1 MNVESSNS
9 NTIKSHQEELA
20 EIAKELSWAKE
31 KLEQERLSWST
42 KISPEITNRMKEL
55 QMKVDKQIN
64 NTNSISEIAN
74 LKKEV
79 DETANFV
86 DTLLNPKEQVAKVI
100 EKINPKKELKES
112 QSWKSQEW
120 LRVIT
125 ANEDFLHEEF
135 VVNIWAAIAP
145 VKEQAEKWTVAWPVS
160 RFFEAI
166 GITPA

>member
-1 MNVESSNS
+1 
-9 NTIKSHQEELA
+9 
-20 EIAKELSWAKE
+20 
-31 KLEQERLSWST
+31 
-42 KISPEITNRMKEL
+42 MKEL

-112 QSWKSQEW
+112 QS
-120 LRVIT
+120 
-125 ANEDFLHEEF
+125 
-135 VVNIWAAIAP
+135 
-145 VKEQAEKWTVAWPVS
+145 
-160 RFFEAI
+160 
-166 GITPA
+166 